1 VRRHGRSIY
10 WYYWLGVFAVG
21 CVGCGVQILA
31 TPTLPKAT
39 RALLGLTQTARSTL
53 LPTPTFRLAY
63 KATASDPL
71 GLLVSAPTC
80 YPALAGGMWCLGL
93 AHNKNQLAL
102 EAVLIGLHL
111 VSAEGESLVYA
122 ETALG
127 LAQLPAGQSAP
138 YAVLF
143 KQVPATAIG
152 PVASTVRALPALTT
166 HPEIL
171 RISEAALS
179 HGKAGLQQVTGQLQN
194 NGQHDISRLAV
205 VITLLDSA
213 NRVTGYKVWQ
223 WQGTLAPQ
231 QSLPFSL
238 EIIPLAGGT
247 THFMIAA
254 ETLPA
259 N

>member
-39 RALLGLTQTARSTL
+39 RALLGLTQTARPTL
-53 LPTPTFRLAY
+53 LPTPTFRLVY
-63 KATASDPL
+63 KATANTPI
-71 GLLVSAPTC
+71 GLTVSAPTC
-80 YPALAGGMWCLGL
+80 YPALAGGLWCLGL
-93 AHNKNQLAL
+93 AHNKHPIAL
-102 EAVLIGLHL
+102 ESVLIGVHL
-111 VSAEGESLVYA
+111 VSAEGALLAYA

-143 KQVPATAIG
+143 RQVPATAIG
-152 PVASTVRALPALTT
+152 PVAITARALPAITT
-166 HPEIL
+166 HPQSL
-171 RISEAALS
+171 SISNAALS
-179 HGKAGLQQVTGQLQN
+179 TGKAGLQQVTGQLQN
-194 NGQHDISRLAV
+194 GGQQVVSKLAV